1 MIITFVNTA
10 DMRSIDIKLDE
21 KQIIEDTLKILE
33 ETGSFQRKIN
43 FSLLEIVSA
52 RTRKI
57 VDIAKS
63 FEDETIYNGDILYIR
78 QVEKL

>member
-10 DMRSIDIKLDE
+10 DMQSIDIKLDE